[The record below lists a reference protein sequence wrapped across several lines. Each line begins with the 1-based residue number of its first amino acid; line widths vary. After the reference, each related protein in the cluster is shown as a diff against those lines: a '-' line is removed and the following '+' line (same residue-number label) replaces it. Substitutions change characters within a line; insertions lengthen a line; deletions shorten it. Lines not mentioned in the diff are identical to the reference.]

1 MSKEILTVS
10 VSQLNNYI
18 KRVLDAMG
26 VCIKVFAYIFV
37 ILMTIMAIAN
47 VLNII
52 STNFYYRRRDY
63 AMIQSVGLSD
73 KGLRKMLVYEYLNYG
88 IRAIMTGLPISIILS
103 VLIKLASGELK
114 SYFAGSNVL
123 VNILTCIKNIL
134 PWGAVGISVLV
145 IFAVVFLSMLYSI
158 HEIKKESI
166 IDTIKS
172 TDI

>member
-1 MSKEILTVS
+1 
-10 VSQLNNYI
+10 
-18 KRVLDAMG
+18 
-26 VCIKVFAYIFV
+26 
-37 ILMTIMAIAN
+37 
-47 VLNII
+47 
-52 STNFYYRRRDY
+52 
-63 AMIQSVGLSD
+63 
-73 KGLRKMLVYEYLNYG
+73 
-88 IRAIMTGLPISIILS
+88 MTGLPISIILS

-114 SYFAGSNVL
+114 SYFAGSNVFI
-123 VNILTCIKNIL
+123 NILTCIKNIL

>member
-1 MSKEILTVS
+1 M
-10 VSQLNNYI
+10 
-18 KRVLDAMG
+18 
-26 VCIKVFAYIFV
+26 
-37 ILMTIMAIAN
+37 
-47 VLNII
+47 
-52 STNFYYRRRDY
+52 
-63 AMIQSVGLSD
+63 
-73 KGLRKMLVYEYLNYG
+73 
-88 IRAIMTGLPISIILS
+88 
-103 VLIKLASGELK
+103 
-114 SYFAGSNVL
+114 L